1 MSSQNGLSGAID
13 GGSNNCHQIWLDQ
26 FAGYLEVE
34 RNYSSHTIRAYM
46 NDLRQLI
53 GSDLPNTE
61 GEATPIQTN
70 VPTVDM
76 STAGAGSG
84 WLEAEGLRAYI
95 RQIQEQY
102 SRPTVARKISA
113 IRSFYRYLR
122 REQLI
127 DEDPSKQV
135 RGPKLTRR
143 LPSCLDKEEVVRL
156 LMTPDTNTVLG
167 VRDRALMEVLYAT
180 GMRVSELCGLRV
192 QDYNQEAMEMRVLG
206 KGGKER
212 VVLLNQSAHN

>member
-1 MSSQNGLSGAID
+1 VLSRLGNFLLEGWSKLSTQNGISDAIE
-13 GGSNNCHQIWLDQ
+13 GGSNSCHQIWLDQ

-53 GSDLPNTE
+53 GSEVPDTLGVDTAANPQGSTTTTNSTTETTPMGTSSEAPDL
-61 GEATPIQTN
+61 TP
-70 VPTVDM
+70 
-76 STAGAGSG
+76 GSG

-102 SRPTVARKISA
+102 SRPTVARKISCY
-113 IRSFYRYLR
+113 RSFLSLLR

-143 LPSCLDKEEVVRL
+143 LPSL
-156 LMTPDTNTVLG
+156 LRQRRN
-167 VRDRALMEVLYAT
+167 RAFAYVTQIPIQY
-180 GMRVSELCGLRV
+180 
-192 QDYNQEAMEMRVLG
+192 
-206 KGGKER
+206 
-212 VVLLNQSAHN
+212 